1 LFKIIHTQADE
12 ISIIYGT
19 MTMTKVV
26 EFLGRIDIL
35 VSMKRIMPLLIA
47 VTIGAPAFGAKY
59 SGEFLYL
66 GVGGRPLSMGGA
78 YTAESGDVLAG
89 YYNPAGLSRLNRP
102 EAIFMHS
109 ETFGSLLN
117 HDFLAYARPSG
128 SGSTQAAFGIS
139 LYRLGGGG
147 IIVTDSAET
156 GRFFMVSEE
165 SHADYVGY
173 FSYGRMFGK
182 RLSAGIS
189 TKLIYRDI
197 VDESAAGIGLDFGA
211 IYAITDWADLGVNV
225 QDAPSTLIS
234 YSTGMKE
241 RVNPTAKTGAK
252 LHGKRGRFE
261 TSLLADTDIRFEGR
275 DFSAQASAG
284 PVSFDFHFGLEV
296 RYMKKLSAR
305 IGSDIGNLSLGAGMR
320 FNRFTIDI
328 AMRDHSDLDHTYL
341 VSLILLM

>member
-1 LFKIIHTQADE
+1 
-12 ISIIYGT
+12 
-19 MTMTKVV
+19 MV

-78 YTAESGDVLAG
+78 YTAESGDVLGG

-128 SGSTQAAFGIS
+128 SGSAQAAFGIS

-147 IIVTDSAET
+147 IIVTRVDTVDQAEV
-156 GRFFMVSEE
+156 FSKVSEE

-189 TKLIYRDI
+189 AKLIYRDI

-284 PVSFDFHFGLEV
+284 SISFDFHFGLEV

>member
-1 LFKIIHTQADE
+1 MSVDLNSSLFGSARERILDWSVYRICVQGSYFLFKIIQIQAEE
-12 ISIIYGT
+12 ISIIHGT
-19 MTMTKVV
+19 MSMTKVV

-78 YTAESGDVLAG
+78 YTAESGDVLGG

-128 SGSTQAAFGIS
+128 SGSAQAAFGIS

-147 IIVTDSAET
+147 IIVTRVDTVDQAEV
-156 GRFFMVSEE
+156 FSKVSEE

-189 TKLIYRDI
+189 AKLIYRDI

-234 YSTGMKE
+234 
-241 RVNPTAKTGAK
+241 
-252 LHGKRGRFE
+252 
-261 TSLLADTDIRFEGR
+261 
-275 DFSAQASAG
+275 
-284 PVSFDFHFGLEV
+284 
-296 RYMKKLSAR
+296 
-305 IGSDIGNLSLGAGMR
+305 
-320 FNRFTIDI
+320 
-328 AMRDHSDLDHTYL
+328 HT
-341 VSLILLM
+341 VSLSSSPRD